1 MIQTY
6 MAEIECDIEITVRI
20 ERQIYLQ
27 CLRNNGKVNEL
38 PDYLFPDGKQ
48 IKKHRRRVKRNLE
61 DKTEESEDKKPK
73 LAES

>member
-1 MIQTY
+1 M
-6 MAEIECDIEITVRI
+6 
-20 ERQIYLQ
+20 
-27 CLRNNGKVNEL
+27 NEL

-61 DKTEESEDKKPK
+61 EESEDKKPK